1 MREENNRRK
10 EFEDIAMEHIDS
22 LYSMAIRL
30 VFNKDEAEDLVQE
43 TYLKAYRFFDTFQK
57 GTNIKAWLFKILR
70 NTFINKYRKTVNLP
84 SEIFYEDVESVNSN
98 LSYKQ
103 ESDSGELTD
112 TLESKYSELGNL
124 MEDDVKR
131 AIDSLPI
138 EYKEAILLSD
148 VEELSYNDIAEITNV
163 PIGTVKSRLNR
174 GRKLLQKSLWE
185 YAKDRG
191 FIKRGEMM
199 VCVEAIKHLYEFMD
213 KEIDKS
219 QYPII
224 KEHLD
229 NCFECRQRYE
239 FEKGVRSLVKA
250 YCINTTA
257 PAYLHSKIV
266 ESLYSVGAEIS
277 ENKDMQAISEQK
289 VPRTLFLPRFYAVAA
304 SLLLLIAGGVFY
316 YAHYYNNSDPISIVD
331 NAVKNHVVAV
341 NDNLVFNEKT
351 SVVGNVNKYLGNN
364 INTKLS
370 NSSPLLNAERVSIV
384 GGIPVKFGGTSSPC
398 VIFDKGEINFRFK
411 LYAIAVFPSEISK
424 VSNWVP
430 KNFI

>member
-10 EFEDIAMEHIDS
+10 EFEDIAMEHLDS

-30 VFNKDEAEDLVQE
+30 VFNKEAAEDLVQE

-70 NTFINKYRKTVNLP
+70 NTFINKYRKSVNLP

-103 ESDSGELTD
+103 RSDSGELTD
-112 TLESKYSELGNL
+112 TLESKYNELGNL

-191 FIKRGEMM
+191 FIKRG
-199 VCVEAIKHLYEFMD
+199 K
-213 KEIDKS
+213 
-219 QYPII
+219 
-224 KEHLD
+224 
-229 NCFECRQRYE
+229 
-239 FEKGVRSLVKA
+239 
-250 YCINTTA
+250 
-257 PAYLHSKIV
+257 
-266 ESLYSVGAEIS
+266 
-277 ENKDMQAISEQK
+277 
-289 VPRTLFLPRFYAVAA
+289 
-304 SLLLLIAGGVFY
+304 
-316 YAHYYNNSDPISIVD
+316 
-331 NAVKNHVVAV
+331 
-341 NDNLVFNEKT
+341 
-351 SVVGNVNKYLGNN
+351 
-364 INTKLS
+364 
-370 NSSPLLNAERVSIV
+370 
-384 GGIPVKFGGTSSPC
+384 
-398 VIFDKGEINFRFK
+398 
-411 LYAIAVFPSEISK
+411 
-424 VSNWVP
+424 
-430 KNFI
+430 

>member
-22 LYSMAIRL
+22 LYNMAIRL

-43 TYLKAYRFFDTFQK
+43 TYLKAYRFFNTFQK

-112 TLESKYSELGNL
+112 TLESKYNELGNL

-191 FIKRGEMM
+191 FIKRG
-199 VCVEAIKHLYEFMD
+199 K
-213 KEIDKS
+213 
-219 QYPII
+219 
-224 KEHLD
+224 
-229 NCFECRQRYE
+229 
-239 FEKGVRSLVKA
+239 
-250 YCINTTA
+250 
-257 PAYLHSKIV
+257 
-266 ESLYSVGAEIS
+266 
-277 ENKDMQAISEQK
+277 
-289 VPRTLFLPRFYAVAA
+289 
-304 SLLLLIAGGVFY
+304 
-316 YAHYYNNSDPISIVD
+316 
-331 NAVKNHVVAV
+331 
-341 NDNLVFNEKT
+341 
-351 SVVGNVNKYLGNN
+351 
-364 INTKLS
+364 
-370 NSSPLLNAERVSIV
+370 
-384 GGIPVKFGGTSSPC
+384 
-398 VIFDKGEINFRFK
+398 
-411 LYAIAVFPSEISK
+411 
-424 VSNWVP
+424 
-430 KNFI
+430 

>member
-10 EFEDIAMEHIDS
+10 EFEDIAMEHLDS
-22 LYSMAIRL
+22 LYNMAIRL
-30 VFNKDEAEDLVQE
+30 VFNKEAAEDLVQE

-103 ESDSGELTD
+103 ESDSAELTD
-112 TLESKYSELGNL
+112 TLETKYNDLGSL

-191 FIKRGEMM
+191 FIKRG
-199 VCVEAIKHLYEFMD
+199 K
-213 KEIDKS
+213 
-219 QYPII
+219 
-224 KEHLD
+224 
-229 NCFECRQRYE
+229 
-239 FEKGVRSLVKA
+239 
-250 YCINTTA
+250 
-257 PAYLHSKIV
+257 
-266 ESLYSVGAEIS
+266 
-277 ENKDMQAISEQK
+277 
-289 VPRTLFLPRFYAVAA
+289 
-304 SLLLLIAGGVFY
+304 
-316 YAHYYNNSDPISIVD
+316 
-331 NAVKNHVVAV
+331 
-341 NDNLVFNEKT
+341 
-351 SVVGNVNKYLGNN
+351 
-364 INTKLS
+364 
-370 NSSPLLNAERVSIV
+370 
-384 GGIPVKFGGTSSPC
+384 
-398 VIFDKGEINFRFK
+398 
-411 LYAIAVFPSEISK
+411 
-424 VSNWVP
+424 
-430 KNFI
+430 

>member
-30 VFNKDEAEDLVQE
+30 VFNKEAAEDLVQE

-70 NTFINKYRKTVNLP
+70 NTFINKYRKTVKLP

-103 ESDSGELTD
+103 ESDSAELTD
-112 TLESKYSELGNL
+112 TLETKYNDLGNL
-124 MEDDVKR
+124 MEDDVKH

-191 FIKRGEMM
+191 FIKRG
-199 VCVEAIKHLYEFMD
+199 K
-213 KEIDKS
+213 
-219 QYPII
+219 
-224 KEHLD
+224 
-229 NCFECRQRYE
+229 
-239 FEKGVRSLVKA
+239 
-250 YCINTTA
+250 
-257 PAYLHSKIV
+257 
-266 ESLYSVGAEIS
+266 
-277 ENKDMQAISEQK
+277 
-289 VPRTLFLPRFYAVAA
+289 
-304 SLLLLIAGGVFY
+304 
-316 YAHYYNNSDPISIVD
+316 
-331 NAVKNHVVAV
+331 
-341 NDNLVFNEKT
+341 
-351 SVVGNVNKYLGNN
+351 
-364 INTKLS
+364 
-370 NSSPLLNAERVSIV
+370 
-384 GGIPVKFGGTSSPC
+384 
-398 VIFDKGEINFRFK
+398 
-411 LYAIAVFPSEISK
+411 
-424 VSNWVP
+424 
-430 KNFI
+430 

>member
-30 VFNKDEAEDLVQE
+30 VFNKEEAEDLVQE

-70 NTFINKYRKTVNLP
+70 NTFINKYRKMVNLP

-103 ESDSGELTD
+103 ENDSAELTD
-112 TLESKYSELGNL
+112 TLETKYNDLGNL
-124 MEDDVKR
+124 MEDDVKH

-191 FIKRGEMM
+191 FIKRG
-199 VCVEAIKHLYEFMD
+199 K
-213 KEIDKS
+213 
-219 QYPII
+219 
-224 KEHLD
+224 
-229 NCFECRQRYE
+229 
-239 FEKGVRSLVKA
+239 
-250 YCINTTA
+250 
-257 PAYLHSKIV
+257 
-266 ESLYSVGAEIS
+266 
-277 ENKDMQAISEQK
+277 
-289 VPRTLFLPRFYAVAA
+289 
-304 SLLLLIAGGVFY
+304 
-316 YAHYYNNSDPISIVD
+316 
-331 NAVKNHVVAV
+331 
-341 NDNLVFNEKT
+341 
-351 SVVGNVNKYLGNN
+351 
-364 INTKLS
+364 
-370 NSSPLLNAERVSIV
+370 
-384 GGIPVKFGGTSSPC
+384 
-398 VIFDKGEINFRFK
+398 
-411 LYAIAVFPSEISK
+411 
-424 VSNWVP
+424 
-430 KNFI
+430 

>member
-10 EFEDIAMEHIDS
+10 EFEDIAMEHLDS

-30 VFNKDEAEDLVQE
+30 VFNKEAAEDLVQE

-103 ESDSGELTD
+103 ESDSAELTD
-112 TLESKYSELGNL
+112 TLETKYNDLGSL

-191 FIKRGEMM
+191 FIKRG
-199 VCVEAIKHLYEFMD
+199 K
-213 KEIDKS
+213 
-219 QYPII
+219 
-224 KEHLD
+224 
-229 NCFECRQRYE
+229 
-239 FEKGVRSLVKA
+239 
-250 YCINTTA
+250 
-257 PAYLHSKIV
+257 
-266 ESLYSVGAEIS
+266 
-277 ENKDMQAISEQK
+277 
-289 VPRTLFLPRFYAVAA
+289 
-304 SLLLLIAGGVFY
+304 
-316 YAHYYNNSDPISIVD
+316 
-331 NAVKNHVVAV
+331 
-341 NDNLVFNEKT
+341 
-351 SVVGNVNKYLGNN
+351 
-364 INTKLS
+364 
-370 NSSPLLNAERVSIV
+370 
-384 GGIPVKFGGTSSPC
+384 
-398 VIFDKGEINFRFK
+398 
-411 LYAIAVFPSEISK
+411 
-424 VSNWVP
+424 
-430 KNFI
+430 

>member
-43 TYLKAYRFFDTFQK
+43 TYLKAYRFFNTFQK

-84 SEIFYEDVESVNSN
+84 SEIFYEDVESVNST

-103 ESDSGELTD
+103 ETASGESTD
-112 TLESKYSELGNL
+112 TLEKKYNDLGNL
-124 MEDDVKR
+124 MEDDVKH

-191 FIKRGEMM
+191 FIKRG
-199 VCVEAIKHLYEFMD
+199 K
-213 KEIDKS
+213 
-219 QYPII
+219 
-224 KEHLD
+224 
-229 NCFECRQRYE
+229 
-239 FEKGVRSLVKA
+239 
-250 YCINTTA
+250 
-257 PAYLHSKIV
+257 
-266 ESLYSVGAEIS
+266 
-277 ENKDMQAISEQK
+277 
-289 VPRTLFLPRFYAVAA
+289 
-304 SLLLLIAGGVFY
+304 
-316 YAHYYNNSDPISIVD
+316 
-331 NAVKNHVVAV
+331 
-341 NDNLVFNEKT
+341 
-351 SVVGNVNKYLGNN
+351 
-364 INTKLS
+364 
-370 NSSPLLNAERVSIV
+370 
-384 GGIPVKFGGTSSPC
+384 
-398 VIFDKGEINFRFK
+398 
-411 LYAIAVFPSEISK
+411 
-424 VSNWVP
+424 
-430 KNFI
+430 

>member
-30 VFNKDEAEDLVQE
+30 VFNKEEAEDLVQE

-70 NTFINKYRKTVNLP
+70 NTFINKYRKAVNLP
-84 SEIFYEDVESVNSN
+84 GEVFYEDVESVNSN

-112 TLESKYSELGNL
+112 TLESKYNELGNL

-191 FIKRGEMM
+191 FIKRG
-199 VCVEAIKHLYEFMD
+199 K
-213 KEIDKS
+213 
-219 QYPII
+219 
-224 KEHLD
+224 
-229 NCFECRQRYE
+229 
-239 FEKGVRSLVKA
+239 
-250 YCINTTA
+250 
-257 PAYLHSKIV
+257 
-266 ESLYSVGAEIS
+266 
-277 ENKDMQAISEQK
+277 
-289 VPRTLFLPRFYAVAA
+289 
-304 SLLLLIAGGVFY
+304 
-316 YAHYYNNSDPISIVD
+316 
-331 NAVKNHVVAV
+331 
-341 NDNLVFNEKT
+341 
-351 SVVGNVNKYLGNN
+351 
-364 INTKLS
+364 
-370 NSSPLLNAERVSIV
+370 
-384 GGIPVKFGGTSSPC
+384 
-398 VIFDKGEINFRFK
+398 
-411 LYAIAVFPSEISK
+411 
-424 VSNWVP
+424 
-430 KNFI
+430 